1 MCLFLSP
8 YLFHRFAFNCG
19 STESIAGKANHA
31 AVGRIALTMSL
42 AAASG
47 GLTQAIISALVQL
60 YKRDENYNT
69 NEIANAILA
78 SLVAVTGCC
87 VFMEPPFAVL
97 IGGWREEEE
106 KRERERKR
114 VKNERNLMLKSYA
127 ISNLI
132 FLVLTTFIYHI
143 GCFIEYAMRL
153 HDGARVFPVHGMW

>member
-1 MCLFLSP
+1 MSLFLSL

-97 IGGWREEEE
+97 IGGWRE
-106 KRERERKR
+106 KGEREEIM
-114 VKNERNLMLKSYA
+114 KNERNLMLQSYA